1 MQKPLWAV
9 GVGQTLKCMVCTP
22 IAEECRLIDLVSPY
36 GFAIIV
42 LRHHQRVNPMIPLAL
57 GRRGRKA
64 SVVWGAAEADVR
76 GTMHTMT
83 VFPIFYIHN

>member
-1 MQKPLWAV
+1 
-9 GVGQTLKCMVCTP
+9 
-22 IAEECRLIDLVSPY
+22 
-36 GFAIIV
+36 
-42 LRHHQRVNPMIPLAL
+42 MIPLAL

-83 VFPIFYIHN
+83 VFPIFYIIELQVPI

>member
-1 MQKPLWAV
+1 MQKPLCAV

-57 GRRGRKA
+57 LAEEEGR
-64 SVVWGAAEADVR
+64 
-76 GTMHTMT
+76 HQ
-83 VFPIFYIHN
+83 